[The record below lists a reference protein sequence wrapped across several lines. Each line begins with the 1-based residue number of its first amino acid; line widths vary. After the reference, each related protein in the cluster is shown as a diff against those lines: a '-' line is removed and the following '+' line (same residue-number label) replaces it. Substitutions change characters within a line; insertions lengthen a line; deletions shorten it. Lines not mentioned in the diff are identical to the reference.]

1 MENQLRREDPSSQ
14 NPQTTRPYELTLRER
29 QNRERDY
36 RADERARHGD
46 NIAFMKSY
54 VRPTTLQRETDA
66 DRRYHTLLAQGYGV
80 GGRKREKTRSKM
92 RGRTRTK
99 TRRRTR
105 GRTRSRSRGRT
116 RNTR

>member
-1 MENQLRREDPSSQ
+1 MENQLRREGPSSWGAQ
-14 NPQTTRPYELTLRER
+14 PTRPFELSVIER

-80 GGRKREKTRSKM
+80 GGRKRE
-92 RGRTRTK
+92 RTRTK
-99 TRRRTR
+99 TR
-105 GRTRSRSRGRT
+105 GRTRSRTRGRKRSRTRSRT

>member
-1 MENQLRREDPSSQ
+1 MENQLRREDQSSQ
-14 NPQTTRPYELTLRER
+14 NPQTTRPYDLTRRER

-36 RADERARHGD
+36 RADERARQGD

-80 GGRKREKTRSKM
+80 GGRKRE
-92 RGRTRTK
+92 RTRTK
-99 TRRRTR
+99 TR
-105 GRTRSRSRGRT
+105 GRTRSRTRGRKRSRTRSRT